1 MLLSP
6 EQIDYTQ
13 FGTWNL
19 CQDTSKH
26 VKIVLVAKSDVSELR
41 IPLSV
46 IGK

>member
-1 MLLSP
+1 MYLSP

-13 FGTWNL
+13 FGTWRL
-19 CQDTSKH
+19 RRDTSKR
-26 VKIVLVAKSDVSELR
+26 VKTVLVAKSDVSELQ